1 MALAA
6 GTRRR
11 SPPRSVLHSSL
22 CLALV
27 SLFAGCSSDVPA
39 ANDGTA
45 SREGRSSPVAAGLDG
60 TSPPPWPA
68 PTDVPERV
76 AAAGLDLGPMGMAEH
91 YHPQLEVIINGDE
104 VLVPANI
111 GVDPATGAMS
121 ALHTHTTD
129 GQIHVEADVAG
140 EVFTLG
146 QLFTEWAVKLG
157 SDQIGGEHAKAGDA
171 VTVTSNGEPYTGD
184 PAELRLEPNQQI
196 VVQLN

>member
-1 MALAA
+1 M
-6 GTRRR
+6 
-11 SPPRSVLHSSL
+11 
-22 CLALV
+22 
-27 SLFAGCSSDVPA
+27 
-39 ANDGTA
+39 
-45 SREGRSSPVAAGLDG
+45 
-60 TSPPPWPA
+60 
-68 PTDVPERV
+68 PERV

-129 GQIHVEADVAG
+129 GQIHVEADVAA

-146 QLFTEWAVKLG
+146 QLFTEWGVNLG

>member
-1 MALAA
+1 MA
-6 GTRRR
+6 
-11 SPPRSVLHSSL
+11 LHSSRGGSTSRRMAYGGF

-27 SLFAGCSSDVPA
+27 SLLAGCGDDST

-45 SREGRSSPVAAGLDG
+45 SRVGRSSPVAAGLDG

-104 VLVPANI
+104 VRVPANI

-146 QLFTEWAVKLG
+146 QLFTEWGVKLG
-157 SDQIGGEHAKAGDA
+157 SDQIGGERAKAGDA